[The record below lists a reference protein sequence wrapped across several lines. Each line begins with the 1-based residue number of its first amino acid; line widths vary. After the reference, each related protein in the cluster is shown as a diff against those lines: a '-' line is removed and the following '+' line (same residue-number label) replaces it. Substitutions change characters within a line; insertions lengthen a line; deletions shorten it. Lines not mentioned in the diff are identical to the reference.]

1 MHRILQDHL
10 MLCLQAS
17 EEKGKNGAIRKVTG
31 YYSYYSCQT
40 NVAGY
45 KVQCLVDSSSNIKMK
60 YEKKMLKYGTST
72 FKSNTLRNVPALFVC
87 IN

>member
-1 MHRILQDHL
+1 

-45 KVQCLVDSSSNIKMK
+45 KVQCLPRGFEFK
-60 YEKKMLKYGTST
+60 YKDE
-72 FKSNTLRNVPALFVC
+72 
-87 IN
+87 I

>member
-1 MHRILQDHL
+1 MLKLELIITAMHRILQDHL

-45 KVQCLVDSSSNIKMK
+45 KVQCLPRGFEFK
-60 YEKKMLKYGTST
+60 YKDE
-72 FKSNTLRNVPALFVC
+72 
-87 IN
+87 I